1 MEKFYLSDMQRKN
14 FSKATNEIYLATD
27 YNHEQY
33 PGYDKW
39 FYSKTI
45 PRVMSKRGEIVFYL
59 DGFMLVGLTILKKE
73 IDEKKICTFM
83 ILEEYRKK
91 GYSKPMLEEAFK
103 YLETETPLI
112 TIPAK
117 RIDEFSKIISA
128 YGWMESSRSDAYNSP
143 EIIFNEDTNIL
154 KQK

>member
-27 YNHEQY
+27 YNHDQY

-45 PRVMSKRGEIVFYL
+45 PRVMSKKGEIVFYL
-59 DGFMLVGLTILKKE
+59 DGFMLVGLAILKKE

-91 GYSKPMLEEAFK
+91 GYSKQILEEAYK
-103 YLETETPLI
+103 YLKTETPLI
-112 TIPAK
+112 TIPSK
-117 RIDEFSKIISA
+117 RLDEFSNIISA
-128 YGWMESSRSDAYNSP
+128 YNWQESSRSNEYNS
-143 EIIFNEDTNIL
+143 EEVIFNANNNVL
-154 KQK
+154 KR

>member
-45 PRVMSKRGEIVFYL
+45 PRVMSKKGEIIFYL
-59 DGFMLVGLTILKKE
+59 DGYMLVGLTILKKE

-91 GYSKPMLEEAFK
+91 GYSKQLLEEAYK

-117 RIDEFSKIISA
+117 RLDEFSKIITA
-128 YGWMESSRSDAYNSP
+128 YDWKESSRSNEYNS
-143 EIIFNEDTNIL
+143 EEVIFNEDINIL
-154 KQK
+154 KR